1 MTSCLHCAHFL
12 ENGVNGATRRPGDMM
27 RADKIGLCRRYPP
40 KWITAQNSQEEGGL
54 YAFPAVHQD
63 HRCGEWSYW
72 GPWEF
77 DDDPD
82 GPGGGESAIVT
93 PLFPAR
99 SHAA

>member
-12 ENGVNGATRRPGDMM
+12 ENGVNPSSSRPAEFLRLDQ
-27 RADKIGLCRRYPP
+27 IGLCRRHPP
-40 KWITAQNSQEEGGL
+40 VWLPPSPDEDSGSFN
-54 YAFPAVHQD
+54 FPAVHQD

-82 GPGGGESAIVT
+82 GPGGESATVT
-93 PLFPAR
+93 ALFPAR
-99 SHAA
+99 PHVA